1 MGGFVS
7 LSGSSAKSKQNFY
20 GFKYDPATDSLTI
33 EEYLWGDTSAQIV
46 VPQLNDD
53 GTVYARY
60 DDTYYTTTLTP
71 YEFSFSWDTTY
82 TDHLIMEVN

>member
-1 MGGFVS
+1 MS
-7 LSGSSAKSKQNFY
+7 LSSFPPASTGKQNFY
-20 GFKYDPATDSLTI
+20 GFKYDPINDELTI

-46 VPQLNDD
+46 VPQINDD

-60 DDTYYTTTLTP
+60 DDTYYTTALTQ

-82 TDHLIMEVN
+82 TDQLIMEVN